1 MTKNETAAGAAK
13 TADREIFLSE
23 ILSLPVMLKGKK
35 IGALSDLII
44 VETTL
49 IPEVKSLYVKR
60 SFGYPSLIIPWEN
73 IQGARG
79 TPDRYRYPGS

>member
-49 IPEVKSLYVKR
+49 IPR
-60 SFGYPSLIIPWEN
+60 
-73 IQGARG
+73 
-79 TPDRYRYPGS
+79 